1 MSNETRK
8 CECGGTMHH
17 SSDMDDPFP
26 GEGEGR
32 PFFQCE
38 MCGECVDDGPNET
51 DRATPQPRLRGSGTE
66 ALTSTGNRMSALAK
80 ARVMAARKPPASNS
94 FRLPP
99 GRQLRRGLGWP
110 G

>member
-51 DRATPQPRLRGSGTE
+51 DRPTPSSATADTGIWHGSIDEHRQPDECLGESPRYGS
-66 ALTSTGNRMSALAK
+66 AKTSG
-80 ARVMAARKPPASNS
+80 V
-94 FRLPP
+94 
-99 GRQLRRGLGWP
+99 
-110 G
+110 

>member
-51 DRATPQPRLRGSGTE
+51 DRATPSSATAATGIWHGSIE
-66 ALTSTGNRMSALAK
+66 NRIVILPLMMFVACGSV
-80 ARVMAARKPPASNS
+80 AR
-94 FRLPP
+94 
-99 GRQLRRGLGWP
+99 
-110 G
+110 